1 MPYFIKEKQ
10 RKEDKRMKKKVLAFL
25 LASTMVIEPFSVA
38 SAADFSD
45 GMGQDTVQFNDD
57 TENVPEVENDGVDQ
71 FSTDAVGEGKNSS
84 KPSEDAIQMG
94 DDVWVTFDDSTGTA
108 TISGTGDMWDYYEN
122 GYDYTNKHQNPF
134 AGKSNVQKIVISEG
148 VTNVGDYFLQ
158 GYEYRGNIKEISLSS
173 TITKIGRYAFQ
184 NCYNVKSV
192 NLPGGLETIGDYS
205 FDNCSGL
212 IEINVPDSVK
222 SIGKRCFQSC
232 NKLSTAILPD
242 ALIEIPEFVFS
253 GCSSLK
259 EIILPSKL
267 ETIGQYAFSECS
279 SLKEITIPASIKNVD
294 WCIFQNCTNLTTVDF
309 EKEYYGNI
317 SVHMFW
323 NCTALTDISIPERVS
338 YIDNDAFCNCSRL
351 STVTINGSKTR
362 INSGSFRDCKNLRL
376 IKGYDCSRAKQYYDS
391 LTDTQKNSTRFESL
405 GEGQHEWSAEKVQT
419 KEPTCTEKGIKANK
433 CNICGVID
441 ESSKEEIP
449 AYGHKWNNG
458 VVTKQATETEEGE
471 IQYTCRRCNETK
483 IKIIPKLSDIQINYV
498 NCGWNTHNGVSI
510 DIEVNKKISY
520 YAEIVEQGSTDVPI
534 YDSNHEMQTSGN
546 AHINFKLPLP
556 EKKVDIYVFL
566 VDDMGN
572 NTYVKLL
579 PDYSTRP
586 DKPVIRAGYNITAS
600 LDGET
605 LTLSGTGETYDN
617 LWWADSDDNEIIKS
631 NVKYIVVEDGITA
644 LGYELFKNFNNVE
657 TIELPASLTKIKN
670 WTFQNCRSLKSISIP
685 EGVTEIGN
693 GIFNDCV
700 SLKNITFPSTL
711 KEIPDITDC
720 EDSEPVPVESITL
733 KKGIQTIG
741 FLAFSGL
748 SKLKNIN
755 IPDSVTTIEQS
766 AFADCTSLTE
776 LSLPDS
782 ITKIEYNAFG
792 NCEALDKIVLPSNLT
807 LLGNAVFRNC
817 NVEITFPASLKYIPY
832 LGDNAVRK
840 VTISEGVETIGVDAF
855 FNSHKL
861 TEITLPSTITS
872 IESGA
877 FSGTGIASFNYPQ
890 NFASIESGVFQNTSL
905 KEFSVPK
912 AVTEINDQ
920 AFTGCTDLVKISIPE
935 SVKYIGTDVFKNCRN
950 LTIYGYK
957 DTAAESYAKAN
968 NIKFISADYKVIF
981 KDNGRTQKTEYVL
994 EGENATPPSL
1004 KEKPGY
1010 TLSWDA
1016 DYTNI
1021 QEDMVINAVWTKKD
1035 NGGGNTTIIVSPS
1048 ETNKYTV
1055 TFKDRGE
1062 VIKTEKVKSGDA
1074 AEYPFITR
1082 SGYKLSWDKD
1092 FSKVTANITVNAVWT
1107 VIKPEKVTSL
1117 VAEADKKSIALSWDE
1132 TEYTSYYLVYRKADG
1147 ETEYTQVAKTTK
1159 VLWTDSKAVPG
1170 TQYSYKVVA
1179 VRSLSGKKYQG
1190 AESDVVTTK
1199 IGTPQ
1204 IGDTY
1209 SVGDL
1214 NYKLTG
1220 TKEVTVTGLAKAT
1233 DTLVIPSSVTISGKV
1248 YKVTSIQEKAFYRN
1262 EDIVNVTI
1270 GNNVTEVGKYAF
1282 YQCSG
1287 LETVKFGKRVAIIN
1301 TCAFTQ
1307 CPNLENVT
1315 LPSSIRRIGAKA
1327 FYQCTS
1333 IKVLKINGSNLEYVG
1348 KKGLAVNKAVTL
1360 KLPKKSYSS
1369 YQKLIKASSVYVKT
1383 KFVKF

>member
-1 MPYFIKEKQ
+1 
-10 RKEDKRMKKKVLAFL
+10 MKKKVLAFL
-25 LASTMVIEPFSVA
+25 LASTMVIEPFTVA

-45 GMGQDTVQFNDD
+45 GMGQDTVQFSDD
-57 TENVPEVENDGVDQ
+57 AEDVPEVENDDVDQ
-71 FSTDAVGEGKNSS
+71 FDTDAVGEGENSS
-84 KPSEDAIQMG
+84 KPPEDTIQMG
-94 DDVWVTFDDSTGTA
+94 DDVWFTFDDSTGTA

-158 GYEYRGNIKEISLSS
+158 GYEYRSNIKEISLSS

-222 SIGKRCFQSC
+222 SIGKNCFQSC
-232 NKLSTAILPD
+232 RKLSTAILPD
-242 ALIEIPEFVFS
+242 TLIEISEFAFFGCSGLTEITLPSKLESIGRYAFS
-253 GCSSLK
+253 GCSSLTG
-259 EIILPSKL
+259 IIL
-267 ETIGQYAFSECS
+267 
-279 SLKEITIPASIKNVD
+279 PASIKNIK
-294 WCIFQNCTNLTTVDF
+294 WSIFSNCTNLTEVTF
-309 EKEYYGNI
+309 EKGYAENI
-317 SVHMFW
+317 SENMFE
-323 NCTALTDISIPERVS
+323 NCTALTDISIPEEVS
-338 YIDNDAFCNCSRL
+338 GIYSNAFCDCSRL

-362 INSGSFRDCKNLRL
+362 INSDSFRNCKNLRL
-376 IKGYDCSRAKQYYDS
+376 IKGCNCSYTKKYYDS
-391 LTDTQKNSTRFESL
+391 LTDTQKDSIKFDSL

-449 AYGHKWNNG
+449 AYDHKWDNG
-458 VVTKQATETEEGE
+458 VIIKQATETEQGE
-471 IQYTCRRCNETK
+471 IKYTCWRCKETK

-981 KDNGRTQKTEYVL
+981 KNNGRTQKTEYVL

-1117 VAEADKKSIALSWDE
+1117 TAESGKKSIALSWDE
-1132 TEYTSYYLVYRKADG
+1132 TEYAGYYLVYRKADS
-1147 ETEYTQVAKTTK
+1147 EKEYTQVAKTTK
-1159 VLWTDSKAVPG
+1159 ILWTDSKAVPG

-1220 TKEVTVTGLAKAT
+1220 TKEVTVTGLAKVT

-1248 YKVTSIQEKAFYRN
+1248 YKVTAIQDKAFYRN

-1270 GNNVTEVGKYAF
+1270 GNNVVNVGKYAF

-1315 LPSSIRRIGAKA
+1315 LPSSIRKIGAKA

-1333 IKVLKINGSNLEYVG
+1333 IKIFKINGSALEYVG
-1348 KKGLAVNKAVTL
+1348 KKGLAINKTVTL
-1360 KLPKKSYSS
+1360 RLPKKSYSS
-1369 YQKLIKASSVYVKT
+1369 YRKLIKASSVYVRT